1 MLINNELL
9 ESLETPCIIID
20 VDKARANINAMQKAV
35 DEAGCKLRPHIKTH
49 KMPFFAKMQMEAGAA
64 GISCAKVSEA
74 VVMAAGG
81 LDDIF
86 IAYPVVGAFRIQRAI
101 ALGKKIKRLILGVDS
116 FQGAMALSAEATEA
130 DVILELRL
138 EIDTGLKRTGI
149 PPDEAPD
156 LAMKI
161 VEMPG
166 LELTGI
172 YSFKGLLHE
181 GVFTNDNQL
190 AGEEEG
196 RLLAETACAI
206 ESCGI
211 KLKDIS
217 GGSSPTGLATAR
229 AASGPCAVNEIRPG
243 TYIFNDLL
251 LCNEN
256 VASYDD
262 IALRIAATVVSCPR
276 EDYAV
281 IDGGTKCFPTD
292 QPLNVAPFFH
302 TGYAQIE
309 GHDHLRLSRMNEEHG
324 IINSVTGKT
333 GLFVGQVLTLIP
345 IHVCTAVN
353 LHNNAYLLEN
363 GKIRHEIIA
372 ARGMLV

>member
-1 MLINNELL
+1 MPISNELL
-9 ESLETPCIIID
+9 VSLETPCIVID
-20 VDKARANINAMQKAV
+20 VEKARSNISAMQKAA
-35 DEAGCKLRPHIKTH
+35 DETGCKLRPHIKTH
-49 KMPFFAKMQMEAGAA
+49 KMPFFANMQIEAGAV

-74 VVMAAGG
+74 EVMASGG

-86 IAYPVVGAFRIQRAI
+86 IAYPLVGAFRIQRAI
-101 ALGKKIKRLILGVDS
+101 ALGKKVKRLILGVDS
-116 FQGAMALSAEATEA
+116 LQGAQVLSAAAVQAGVTF
-130 DVILELRL
+130 ELRL
-138 EIDTGLKRTGI
+138 EIDSGLKRTGI
-149 PPDEAPD
+149 PQEEAPA

-161 VEMPG
+161 AQMPG

-172 YSFKGLLHE
+172 YTFKGLLYE
-181 GVFTNDNQL
+181 GKFTNANQL
-190 AGEEEG
+190 AGEEES
-196 RLLAETACAI
+196 RLLTAAAREI
-206 ESCGI
+206 DSCGI
-211 KLKDIS
+211 RLKDIS

-229 AASGPCAVNEIRPG
+229 AATGSFAVNEIRPG

-256 VASYDD
+256 VSHYDD
-262 IALRIAATVVSCPR
+262 IALRLAATVVSCPR

-292 QPLNVAPFFH
+292 QGLNAAPFYY
-302 TGYAQIE
+302 TGYAHIE

-324 IINSVTGKT
+324 IISSVTGKT
-333 GLFVGQVLTLIP
+333 GLSVGQVLTLIP

-353 LHNNAYLLEN
+353 LHNSAYLLEN
-363 GKIRHEIIA
+363 GKLRRETIA